1 MAAASAAD
9 ARTRRVASLY
19 DEVINR
25 TIESLRADV
34 RAEGLDES
42 VLEELKRVRTIKT
55 PRTEKYLRPP
65 RLREPSLCVALSVD
79 AGVRMRALT
88 QRTYQKLR
96 DTGTLAGGAA
106 DAADAAAALAPPA
119 EEKKERKKNP
129 CRYSRERGGGNFF
142 IVEKLST

>member
-42 VLEELKRVRTIKT
+42 VLEELKRVRAIKNASHGKIST
-55 PRTEKYLRPP
+55 PPA
-65 RLREPSLCVALSVD
+65 RERALS
-79 AGVRMRALT
+79 
-88 QRTYQKLR
+88 LR
-96 DTGTLAGGAA
+96 CAF
-106 DAADAAAALAPPA
+106 
-119 EEKKERKKNP
+119 R
-129 CRYSRERGGGNFF
+129 
-142 IVEKLST
+142 